1 MQVYCIYSIKHNIKS
16 SIVNV
21 GSIVGENGF
30 TELAGYSS
38 TKELKSLT
46 KSVAVE
52 HTKDNIRANIVI
64 LDLLKHHILKNLKKI
79 KENCIIGQ

>member
-1 MQVYCIYSIKHNIKS
+1 MDLSLEKMVLQNY
-16 SIVNV
+16 
-21 GSIVGENGF
+21 
-30 TELAGYSS
+30 GYSS
-38 TKELKSLT
+38 TKGALKSLT

-52 HTKDNIRANIVI
+52 HAKDNIRANIVI